1 VPVVCRDQEKARRN
15 GNYGVL
21 RLDTRTR
28 QVSQCSRSDAGW
40 ACKAVPDERS
50 ALESEI
56 ARLRGE
62 NATLKKELQPRQQQ
76 RQQRRHAADARE
88 RVYLGIMLVAV
99 LVFVC
104 AVSMWA
110 VVPI

>member
-1 VPVVCRDQEKARRN
+1 
-15 GNYGVL
+15 
-21 RLDTRTR
+21 
-28 QVSQCSRSDAGW
+28 
-40 ACKAVPDERS
+40 
-50 ALESEI
+50 
-56 ARLRGE
+56 
-62 NATLKKELQPRQQQ
+62 LQPRQQQ

-110 VVPI
+110 MVPK